1 MILTSML
8 IFVVFLWY
16 GKYYCFMGKSFETAV
31 ETIKS
36 PVFDQNRFVDFQA
49 FTRQSVVPKITPV
62 RIIVVELASHFNKGY
77 SPTIEV

>member
-1 MILTSML
+1 MVWKILLLLWVSHLKLQWKLQRALYL
-8 IFVVFLWY
+8 I
-16 GKYYCFMGKSFETAV
+16 
-31 ETIKS
+31 
-36 PVFDQNRFVDFQA
+36 QNRFVDFQA